1 MACKVSAKK
10 SADNLM
16 AFLLYVIS
24 CCFSLASLKIF
35 PINFC
40 HFNYNMCLGVNLF
53 EFTFFV
59 TVLPVPVSFPRL
71 GKFSAIISSN
81 SSPPPFL
88 SSPSRT
94 PGRGV
99 CSGHS
104 AISLP
109 TLAHPEGGVRSSW
122 IPYLCLSYS
131 FLCGPS
137 M

>member
-35 PINFC
+35 PINSC

-53 EFTFFV
+53 EFIFFV
-59 TVLPVPVSFPRL
+59 TVLPVPGYVSFPRL

-81 SSPPPFL
+81 SSPPPPFSL
-88 SSPSRT
+88 LLPGPLEGVYAQATQLYPS
-94 PGRGV
+94 
-99 CSGHS
+99 
-104 AISLP
+104 L
-109 TLAHPEGGVRSSW
+109 L
-122 IPYLCLSYS
+122 
-131 FLCGPS
+131 
-137 M
+137 